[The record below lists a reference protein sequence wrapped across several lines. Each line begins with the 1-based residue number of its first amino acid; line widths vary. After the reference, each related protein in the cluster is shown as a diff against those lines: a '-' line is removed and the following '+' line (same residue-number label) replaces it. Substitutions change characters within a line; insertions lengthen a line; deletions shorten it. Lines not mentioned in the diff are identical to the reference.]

1 MRPNIF
7 EISTKELTQDG
18 FITWLLKWA
27 DSQNEEY
34 DKTLHDCGV
43 DFVKYLLKKQIS
55 EDIIVKKVEADRQW
69 ENVDIWVDVN
79 EKYFIIIEDKTFTSE
94 HSNQLETYKKKS
106 QDWCNENNHKL
117 ICIYLKIGTEAL
129 SSLKIISE
137 KGFSIIGRSD
147 LIEFFNNYSIS
158 NAIYLDFVEKINNL
172 ENAEKAF
179 ETKKIGNW
187 DWSCWTGF
195 YHHLDLKLK
204 ITDWKYVSN
213 PAGGFLGIW
222 WNLLEWEDYY
232 VYLQIE
238 QGNLCFKIGEVY
250 EDHREVRNRWHD
262 VLMKK
267 AKQSGLKEIVK
278 PARFGNGTYM
288 TVGIIEPKYWL
299 GMKSDIINKENV
311 IIKLKEYENFLNS
324 CLG

>member
-1 MRPNIF
+1 MKPNIF

-27 DSQNEEY
+27 DPQNEQY
-34 DKTLHDCGV
+34 DKKLHDCGV
-43 DFVKYLLKKQIS
+43 NFVKYLLKKQIS
-55 EDIIVKKVEADRQW
+55 EDIIMKKVEADRQW
-69 ENVDIWVDVN
+69 ANIDIWADIN

-94 HSNQLETYKKKS
+94 HSNQLETYKKVS
-106 QDWCNENNHKL
+106 QDWCDKNNRKL
-117 ICIYLKIGTEAL
+117 VCIYLKTGTEAL

-137 KGFSIIGRSD
+137 KGFSIVGRSD
-147 LIEFFNNYSIS
+147 LIEYFKHYSIS
-158 NAIYLDFVEKINNL
+158 NEIYIDFVEKITNL
-172 ENAEKAF
+172 EKAEKAF
-179 ETKKIGNW
+179 ETKKIDNW
-187 DWSCWTGF
+187 DWNCWVGF
-195 YHHLDLKLK
+195 YHFLDSKLI

-222 WNLLEWEDYY
+222 WHFLEWEEYY

-250 EDHREVRNRWHD
+250 ENHKEIRNKWHKI
-262 VLMKK
+262 LIEK

-288 TVGIIEPKYWL
+288 TVGIVEPKYWL
-299 GMKSDIINKENV
+299 GKGTDILDKDKVIKILEN
-311 IIKLKEYENFLNS
+311 YEGFLNS
-324 CLG
+324 CLD